1 MLWSIQ
7 TIGPYRISRLL
18 VKKRKSTRK
27 VATDDAYLI
36 IPDSHQ
42 LHHSIKSRNPIIHV
56 FPFVMVIRHNFF
68 LFVKNV
74 WDKFVT

>member
-1 MLWSIQ
+1 MIDSNNSAVSNFEAPREKEKVQ
-7 TIGPYRISRLL
+7 A
-18 VKKRKSTRK
+18 RKL
-27 VATDDAYLI
+27 ATDDAYLI

-56 FPFVMVIRHNFF
+56 FPFVMMIRHNFF